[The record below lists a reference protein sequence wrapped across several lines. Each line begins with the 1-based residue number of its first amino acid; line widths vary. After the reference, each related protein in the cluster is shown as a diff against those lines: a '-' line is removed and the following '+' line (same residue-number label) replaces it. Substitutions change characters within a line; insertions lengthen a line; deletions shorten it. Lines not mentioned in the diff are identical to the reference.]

1 MNADSRQVAVGH
13 GRRRLGRS
21 QRGTALVEFALVF
34 PFLLV
39 LTLCVIDMSRA
50 FWIKNVVHQAA
61 REGARYLVVHTL
73 ADSAEVRG
81 PVEQVTS
88 SANVT
93 LKTLTIT
100 GPDAAKMMSVNVG
113 VQFDWIFPGL
123 FNWVGGSFA
132 NPMTLSATAW
142 MRKEG

>member
-1 MNADSRQVAVGH
+1 MNADSRRVGVGR
-13 GRRRLGRS
+13 GRRRWGRS
-21 QRGTALVEFALVF
+21 ERGTALIEFALVF

-39 LTLCVIDMSRA
+39 LTLCVIDISRA

-61 REGARYLVVHTL
+61 REGVRYLAVHTL
-73 ADSAEVRG
+73 ADSAGVRAR
-81 PVEQVTS
+81 VQQVTS
-88 SANVT
+88 AANVT
-93 LKTLTIT
+93 LKTLTPT
-100 GPDAAKMMSVNVG
+100 GPDADRMMSVNVG

-132 NPMTLSATAW
+132 NPMTISATAW